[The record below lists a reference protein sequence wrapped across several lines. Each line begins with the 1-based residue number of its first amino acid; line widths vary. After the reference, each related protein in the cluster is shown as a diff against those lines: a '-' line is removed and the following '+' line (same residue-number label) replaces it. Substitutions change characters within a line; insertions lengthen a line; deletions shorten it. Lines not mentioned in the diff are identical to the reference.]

1 MSVKKWALARRDV
14 TKQYAMN
21 FLETANHEVC
31 FISLSS
37 LPSIKASEL
46 EIQRLTRVDDHM
58 VQILWETRIN
68 GMWEMAKEFPR
79 GWGGEEAGGAGLV
92 CSRRSAELNGK
103 CWQDKDGG
111 KTDGMGGGS
120 SKRYV
125 LIGADTAPFLTF
137 QAARTCPLCLVPGKR
152 KKDIVVPVNM
162 HVNWCVCFEPSWL
175 LLCLQQCDTQ
185 FFSYRWFLV
194 NTRQD
199 FNSEAMSKGVISSN
213 HCLLVDNGMDPG
225 FSVMSDSGFSFL
237 SSHGQTWLLHGLQ
250 ILRTCTGSL
259 VSPSYSF
266 SLWFLMTWLDLAIC
280 EPAWVFLSMC
290 SGWKLSWKSFVGA
303 MASSFVWQLVTVEK
317 LKAHPTSS
325 SMLYFSSVY

>member
-1 MSVKKWALARRDV
+1 M

-31 FISLSS
+31 FISLPS

-68 GMWEMAKEFPR
+68 VMWEMAKEFPR
-79 GWGGEEAGGAGLV
+79 GWGGKEAGGGGLV
-92 CSRRSAELNGK
+92 CSRRSAEFNGK

-162 HVNWCVCFEPSWL
+162 HVN
-175 LLCLQQCDTQ
+175 
-185 FFSYRWFLV
+185 
-194 NTRQD
+194 
-199 FNSEAMSKGVISSN
+199 
-213 HCLLVDNGMDPG
+213 
-225 FSVMSDSGFSFL
+225 
-237 SSHGQTWLLHGLQ
+237 
-250 ILRTCTGSL
+250 
-259 VSPSYSF
+259 
-266 SLWFLMTWLDLAIC
+266 
-280 EPAWVFLSMC
+280 
-290 SGWKLSWKSFVGA
+290 
-303 MASSFVWQLVTVEK
+303 
-317 LKAHPTSS
+317 
-325 SMLYFSSVY
+325 